1 MVSDC
6 LLLRRTLSG
15 DTCIELEPST
25 SAPELQGDSM
35 RFTRA
40 IAIVLIAILLAACA
54 NKEEQGTAVGAVAGG
69 LLGSAMGRGNGK
81 IAGALVGAVAGG
93 IVGSAIGRSM
103 DNQDRI
109 LAQRAELDAFERGQS
124 GRPVACANP
133 ETAVTAKSF
142 QASLTAAAALIA
154 AITPTRFTSTVSPRR
169 CAAQPAAIPT
179 APGAMSADRPP
190 LAGWTTAGA
199 RRRAP
204 VSR

>member
-15 DTCIELEPST
+15 HTCIELEPST

-40 IAIVLIAILLAACA
+40 IAIVLIPILLAACA

-124 GRPVACANP
+124 GRPVAWRNP
-133 ETAVTAKSF
+133 ENGRYGEVIPSQPYRRGGADCRDYTHKVYIDGQPQAMRGTACRNPDGTWSNV
-142 QASLTAAAALIA
+142 
-154 AITPTRFTSTVSPRR
+154 
-169 CAAQPAAIPT
+169 
-179 APGAMSADRPP
+179 G
-190 LAGWTTAGA
+190 
-199 RRRAP
+199 
-204 VSR
+204 